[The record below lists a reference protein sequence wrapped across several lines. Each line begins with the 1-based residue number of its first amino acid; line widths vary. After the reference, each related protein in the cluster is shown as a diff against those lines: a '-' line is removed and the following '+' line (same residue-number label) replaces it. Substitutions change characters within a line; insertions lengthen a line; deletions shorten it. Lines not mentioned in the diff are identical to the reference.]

1 MIDVDHFKD
10 VNDRNGHEIGDLA
23 LKRVAKLLTRS
34 FRNSD
39 YVIRYGGDE
48 FVVVLVDIN
57 SDNADII
64 QRKFEWINS
73 ELHYQKDG
81 IPPLSIS
88 IGVAFSENGF
98 TDDLFHQADTA
109 LYQAKEAG
117 RNTCRI
123 YR

>member
-48 FVVVLVDIN
+48 FVVVPVDIN